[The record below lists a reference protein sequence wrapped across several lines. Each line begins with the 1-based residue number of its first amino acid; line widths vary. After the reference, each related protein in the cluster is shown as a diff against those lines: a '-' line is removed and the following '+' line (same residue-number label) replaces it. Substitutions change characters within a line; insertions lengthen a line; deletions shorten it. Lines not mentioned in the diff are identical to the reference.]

1 MFLRVFLLPFFI
13 FYLPIQYRIG
23 SNGIGGIVLV
33 GILLCGSIFFRIW
46 KKESFSSFIVSPV
59 LLVSYWS
66 LFVFAEGIF
75 YTKAALDSFFLGDFD
90 YTAQLRMIVPT
101 IDGNIFQTQYYGSEE
116 NANFLSHHMTP
127 GILLL
132 TPFPILFGSELG
144 LGAGVFFFA
153 SLTIPLLYHY
163 LRECSV
169 SEELA
174 LCATLLWSGSS
185 GFYRL
190 NHSLHFE
197 VLVPILCLCV
207 FIGIQKRKH
216 WITTVSLCF
225 FLGIK
230 EDVAIYMAA
239 LAVGM
244 IAADNKRKK
253 EWISVFI
260 TCVFYYFLIFPILN
274 DLAGNSAE
282 KNWKEYWGTGT
293 ENPTFAVLNYIQ
305 NSESR
310 FQYWKGI
317 RDLSLE
323 WGFWNLT
330 GGWLLLPF
338 LGLYSVFRLSIHP
351 WVRDLYSYY
360 IYPLVPFLILFLRTG
375 AEWIQNR
382 TGKPE
387 TKFLSS
393 VSKEKKILIALIL
406 SFCVSIY
413 RNSKETEYPI
423 VFESKPEL
431 AAELKNLLEQI
442 PAGKSV
448 SAGFHLSP
456 FVSLKNPVYPIR
468 EDRKWKEW
476 ILINREYNSP
486 YLSSAKILERIDA
499 DVRGGELRWVQKTNR
514 FGLLRLNGPLSDAP

>member
-23 SNGIGGIVLV
+23 SNGIGGIVLA
-33 GILLCGSIFFRIW
+33 GILLCGAIFFWIW
-46 KKESFSSFIVSPV
+46 KKKSLSSIHVSPL

-75 YTKAALDSFFLGDFD
+75 YTKTALDSFFLGDFD

-101 IDGNIFQTQYYGSEE
+101 IDGNIFQTQYYGPAE

-144 LGAGVFFFA
+144 FGVGVFFFA
-153 SLTIPLLYHY
+153 SMTIPLLYYY
-163 LRECSV
+163 LRECKV

-174 LCATLLWSGSS
+174 LCASLLWSGSS

-197 VLVPILCLCV
+197 VLVPVLCLCV
-207 FIGIQKRKH
+207 LIGIQKRNH
-216 WITTVSLCF
+216 WITAASLCF

-230 EDVAIYMAA
+230 EDVAIYLAA

-244 IAADNKRKK
+244 IATDNKRKK

-260 TCVFYYFLIFPILN
+260 TCVFYYFLMFPILS
-274 DLAGNSAE
+274 DLTGNSAE
-282 KNWKEYWGTGT
+282 KNWKEYWGTGI
-293 ENPTFAVLNYIQ
+293 ENPASAVLDYIQ
-305 NSESR
+305 NPESR

-330 GGWLLLPF
+330 GGWLLFPF

-375 AEWIQNR
+375 VEWIQNR
-382 TGKPE
+382 TDNSE
-387 TKFLSS
+387 TKFSS
-393 VSKEKKILIALIL
+393 SLSKEKKLLIVLIL
-406 SFCVSIY
+406 SFSVSIY
-413 RNSKETEYPI
+413 RNSKEAEYPI
-423 VFESKPEL
+423 VFESKPDL
-431 AAELKNLLEQI
+431 ATELKNLLKQI
-442 PAGKSV
+442 PAGNSV

-456 FVSLKNPVYPIR
+456 FVSLKNPAYPIR
-468 EDRKWKEW
+468 ENREWKEW
-476 ILINREYNSP
+476 VVVDLEYNSA

-499 DVRGGELRWVQKTNR
+499 DVHGDKLRWVQRTNR
-514 FGLLRLNGPLSDAP
+514 FGLLRRTGRPRAF